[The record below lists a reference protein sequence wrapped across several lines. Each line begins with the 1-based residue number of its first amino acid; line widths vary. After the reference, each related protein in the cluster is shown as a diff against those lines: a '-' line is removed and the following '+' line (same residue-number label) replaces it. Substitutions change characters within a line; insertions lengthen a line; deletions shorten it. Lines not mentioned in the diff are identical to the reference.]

1 MSALCLVSA
10 ASSTKDERDA
20 QQGHSNRN
28 GSISEFKD
36 GEIQADLR
44 DLEPDEIDD
53 RTVDQSIKHIIASCS
68 ANDQAKAQLV

>member
-44 DLEPDEIDD
+44 DLEPDEMVVLQKRVRNGKLGLIL
-53 RTVDQSIKHIIASCS
+53 RVVRNS
-68 ANDQAKAQLV
+68 